1 MRTKAA
7 VNITTG
13 DVLENNELRKEIQLE
28 QSVADTCLP
37 SFKEQKNSAQNK
49 EQILVPDSFVPDT
62 VTVVPETVTQNL
74 VSKTS
79 RQTKFSLA
87 APDFSLLDDIV

>member
-7 VNITTG
+7 VDITTG
-13 DVLENNELRKEIQLE
+13 DVAENNELRKEIQLE
-28 QSVADTCLP
+28 QIVADTCLS
-37 SFKEQKNSAQNK
+37 SFKEQKNSAQK
-49 EQILVPDSFVPDT
+49 EQKLVPDSFVPDT